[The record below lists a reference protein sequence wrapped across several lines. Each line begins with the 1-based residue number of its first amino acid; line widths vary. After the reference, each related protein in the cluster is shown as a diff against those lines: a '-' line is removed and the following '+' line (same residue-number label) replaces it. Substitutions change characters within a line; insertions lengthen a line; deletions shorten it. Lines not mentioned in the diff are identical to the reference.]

1 MLRDSVEQAQRAAA
15 EAAERE
21 KESKRLLDDSRQEF
35 ADNFAAAK
43 AEREAVAAALGAREV
58 ALALAEQ
65 RRAAA
70 EQRQHEC
77 SEQIA
82 AQRLGAD
89 DKASKLFTTME
100 RNAALQKVSLFDLP
114 LQRGLLSC
122 ESPPGP
128 GPDSLPTQCQ
138 CQCND
143 IVHKLLCSSL

>member
-122 ESPPGP
+122 ESPGP
-128 GPDSLPTQCQ
+128 GP
-138 CQCND
+138 
-143 IVHKLLCSSL
+143 